1 MKKIIYLLMGIMP
14 FFTTACSNDDNVNM
28 PQEKLSAKVEQHL
41 LQCYPDAEIRSFYN
55 WPNGRI
61 PGTEVNLIDKD
72 GNEVSIFYRYFKDL
86 SLTVTK
92 YAHFDNLPPSV
103 RHAFYLSPF
112 GNMKKDRIDNIECDD
127 YAQLPNK
134 MYRFE
139 FTYYVP
145 DFGELYTQLTFNADG
160 YMLPINHSFTN
171 KAWSNPDINQ
181 GDVTF
186 INKHYGVDIRS
197 YDNLGG
203 TNSYYVMDH
212 DILKQVKFRDN
223 KWESTVYPLPLY
235 TEVPATILKRLYE
248 LEPDFQY
255 VTLNRVES
263 PNGDGYQFLN
273 DKGNG
278 YILGDMFVKRS
289 L

>member
-14 FFTTACSNDDNVNM
+14 FFTTACSNDDDMDM

-55 WPNGRI
+55 WPNGKI

-160 YMLPINHSFTN
+160 YMLPVNHGFTN

-235 TEVPATILKRLYE
+235 TEVPANILKRLYE

>member
-14 FFTTACSNDDNVNM
+14 FFTTACSNDDDMDM

-55 WPNGRI
+55 WPNGKI

-160 YMLPINHSFTN
+160 YMLPVNHGFTN

>member
-1 MKKIIYLLMGIMP
+1 MKKIIYFLMGVIS
-14 FFTTACSNDDNVNM
+14 FFTTACSNDDV
-28 PQEKLSAKVEQHL
+28 EKLSVEVEKHL
-41 LQCYPDAEIRSFYN
+41 QQCYADAQIKSVHN
-55 WPNGRI
+55 WPNGWI

-72 GNEVSIFYRYFKDL
+72 GNEVSIFYRDFKDL
-86 SLTVTK
+86 SLTLTK
-92 YAHFDNLPPSV
+92 YASFDNLPPSV

-112 GNMKKDRIDNIECDD
+112 GNMKKGRIDNIECDD

-134 MYRFE
+134 MYRLE

-145 DFGELYTQLTFNADG
+145 GSGELYTQLTFNANG
-160 YMLPINHSFTN
+160 YMLPVNHSFTN

-181 GDVTF
+181 GDVAF
-186 INKHYGVDIRS
+186 INKHYGVEICS

-223 KWESTVYPLPLY
+223 KWKSTVYPLPLD
-235 TEVPATILKRLYE
+235 TEVPATILERLYE
-248 LEPDFQY
+248 LEPNFHY
-255 VTLNRVES
+255 ITLNRVES

-278 YILGDMFVKRS
+278 YILGDMFVKCS